1 MKSRIEIE
9 LIVQVQGC
17 SNRIINK
24 KKRREKQMNRKVF
37 LTIMAILI
45 VGIVGVTIYLLTNK
59 NNDVSQNEIQPQE
72 EVGNDTMRQ
81 TIVTLY
87 YQNKE
92 TKELMPEGRMVDS
105 KTLLTDPYA
114 TLMGLLLEG
123 PKSDKLQTVIPEGT
137 RVLKAELKG
146 DMIYLDLSK
155 EFIDNHKGGQEAENM
170 TVYAIVNTLTQLNE
184 VNSVKILINGRED
197 QSFKD
202 NKINFK
208 NAFIRI
214 EKNNSTTKQTN
225 TNNTT
230 NNTQTNKTTNTTGNT
245 QNNKTANTTT

>member
-1 MKSRIEIE
+1 
-9 LIVQVQGC
+9 
-17 SNRIINK
+17 
-24 KKRREKQMNRKVF
+24 MNRKVF
-37 LTIMAILI
+37 LTIIAILVI
-45 VGIVGVTIYLLTNK
+45 GIVGVTIYLLTNK
-59 NNDVSQNEIQPQE
+59 DTAVSQNEIQPQE
-72 EVGNDTMRQ
+72 EVGSDTMRQ

-123 PKSDKLQTVIPEGT
+123 PKSEKLQTVIPEGT

-146 DMIYLDLSK
+146 DIVYLDLSK
-155 EFIDNHKGGQEAENM
+155 EFIDNHKGGQEEENT

-197 QSFKD
+197 QAFKD

-208 NAFIRI
+208 SAFIRI
-214 EKNNSTTKQTN
+214 EKGKADTTKSTSQNATNNMQTN
-225 TNNTT
+225 NVT
-230 NNTQTNKTTNTTGNT
+230 NNTQTNKTTDTTSNT
-245 QNNKTANTTT
+245 QSNKKANTTT

>member
-1 MKSRIEIE
+1 
-9 LIVQVQGC
+9 
-17 SNRIINK
+17 
-24 KKRREKQMNRKVF
+24 MNRKIF
-37 LTIMAILI
+37 LTVMAILI
-45 VGIVGVTIYLLTNK
+45 IGIVGVTIYLLANK
-59 NNDVSQNEIQPQE
+59 DTDVSQNEIQPQE
-72 EVGNDTMRQ
+72 EVGNETMRQ

-114 TLMGLLLEG
+114 TLIGLLLEG
-123 PKSDKLQTVIPEGT
+123 PKSEKLQTVIPEGT

-146 DMIYLDLSK
+146 DMVYLDLSK
-155 EFIDNHKGGQEAENM
+155 EFIDNHKGGQEAENI

-197 QSFKD
+197 QAFKD

-208 NAFIRI
+208 NAFVRI
-214 EKNNSTTKQTN
+214 EKATP
-225 TNNTT
+225 
-230 NNTQTNKTTNTTGNT
+230 
-245 QNNKTANTTT
+245 

>member
-1 MKSRIEIE
+1 
-9 LIVQVQGC
+9 
-17 SNRIINK
+17 
-24 KKRREKQMNRKVF
+24 MNRKVF

-45 VGIVGVTIYLLTNK
+45 IGIVGVTIYLLTNK

-81 TIVTLY
+81 TIATLY

-92 TKELMPEGRMVDS
+92 TKELMPEGRMIDS

-114 TLMGLLLEG
+114 TLITLLIEG
-123 PKSDKLQTVIPEGT
+123 PKNEKLQTVIPEGT
-137 RVLKAELKG
+137 RVIKAELKG
-146 DMIYLDLSK
+146 DIVYLDLSK

-197 QSFKD
+197 QAFKD

-214 EKNNSTTKQTN
+214 EKNSNTTKQTN
-225 TNNTT
+225 TNQVT
-230 NNTQTNKTTNTTGNT
+230 NNTQTNKTNNTTNST
-245 QNNKTANTTT
+245 QNNKVANNTTT

>member
-1 MKSRIEIE
+1 
-9 LIVQVQGC
+9 
-17 SNRIINK
+17 
-24 KKRREKQMNRKVF
+24 MNRKVF

-45 VGIVGVTIYLLTNK
+45 IGIVGVTIYLLTNK

-81 TIVTLY
+81 TIATLY

-92 TKELMPEGRMVDS
+92 TKELMPEGRMIDS

-114 TLMGLLLEG
+114 TLITLLIEG
-123 PKSDKLQTVIPEGT
+123 PKNEKLQTVIPEGT

-146 DMIYLDLSK
+146 DIVYLDLSK

-197 QSFKD
+197 QAFKD

-214 EKNNSTTKQTN
+214 EKNSNNTKQTN
-225 TNNTT
+225 TNQVT
-230 NNTQTNKTTNTTGNT
+230 NNTQTNKTNNTTNST
-245 QNNKTANTTT
+245 QNNKVANTTT

>member
-1 MKSRIEIE
+1 
-9 LIVQVQGC
+9 
-17 SNRIINK
+17 
-24 KKRREKQMNRKVF
+24 MNRKVF
-37 LTIMAILI
+37 LTIIAILVI
-45 VGIVGVTIYLLTNK
+45 GIVGVTIYLLTNK
-59 NNDVSQNEIQPQE
+59 GTDVSQNEIQPQE
-72 EVGNDTMRQ
+72 EVGSDTMRQ

-123 PKSDKLQTVIPEGT
+123 PKSEKLQAVIPEGT

-146 DMIYLDLSK
+146 DIVYLDLSK
-155 EFIDNHKGGQEAENM
+155 EFIDNHKGGQEEENT

-197 QSFKD
+197 QAFKD

-208 NAFIRI
+208 NAFVRI
-214 EKNNSTTKQTN
+214 EKDNSTTKQTN

-245 QNNKTANTTT
+245 QNNKIGNTTT

>member
-1 MKSRIEIE
+1 
-9 LIVQVQGC
+9 
-17 SNRIINK
+17 
-24 KKRREKQMNRKVF
+24 MNRKVF

-45 VGIVGVTIYLLTNK
+45 IGIVGVTIYLLTNK
-59 NNDVSQNEIQPQE
+59 DKDVSQNEIQPQE

-114 TLMGLLLEG
+114 TLMGLLLER

-146 DMIYLDLSK
+146 DMVYLDLSK

-184 VNSVKILINGRED
+184 VNNVKILINGRED
-197 QSFKD
+197 QAFKD

-230 NNTQTNKTTNTTGNT
+230 NNITNNTQTNKTTNTTSNT
-245 QNNKTANTTT
+245 QNNKTGNATT

>member
-1 MKSRIEIE
+1 
-9 LIVQVQGC
+9 
-17 SNRIINK
+17 
-24 KKRREKQMNRKVF
+24 MNRKVF
-37 LTIMAILI
+37 LTIIAILVI
-45 VGIVGVTIYLLTNK
+45 GIVGVTIYLLTNK
-59 NNDVSQNEIQPQE
+59 GTDVSQNEIQPQE
-72 EVGNDTMRQ
+72 EVGSDTMRQ

-123 PKSDKLQTVIPEGT
+123 PKNEKLQTVIPKGT
-137 RVLKAELKG
+137 RVVKAELKG
-146 DMIYLDLSK
+146 DTVYLDLSK

-170 TVYAIVNTLTQLNE
+170 TIYAIVNTLTQLNE

-197 QSFKD
+197 QAFKD

-208 NAFIRI
+208 NAFVRI
-214 EKNNSTTKQTN
+214 EKGNNTTKQTN

-245 QNNKTANTTT
+245 QNNKTGNTTT

>member
-1 MKSRIEIE
+1 
-9 LIVQVQGC
+9 
-17 SNRIINK
+17 
-24 KKRREKQMNRKVF
+24 MNRKVF

-45 VGIVGVTIYLLTNK
+45 IGIVGVTIYLLTNK

-81 TIVTLY
+81 TIATLY

-92 TKELMPEGRMVDS
+92 TKELMPEGRMIDS

-114 TLMGLLLEG
+114 TLITLLIEG
-123 PKSDKLQTVIPEGT
+123 PKNEKLQTVIPEGT

-146 DMIYLDLSK
+146 DIVYLDLSK

-184 VNSVKILINGRED
+184 VSSVKILINGREN
-197 QSFKD
+197 QAFKD

-214 EKNNSTTKQTN
+214 EKNSNTTKQTN
-225 TNNTT
+225 TNQVT
-230 NNTQTNKTTNTTGNT
+230 NNTQNQKPTSATNNTQVNKTVNTTN
-245 QNNKTANTTT
+245 

>member
-1 MKSRIEIE
+1 
-9 LIVQVQGC
+9 
-17 SNRIINK
+17 
-24 KKRREKQMNRKVF
+24 MNRKVF
-37 LTIMAILI
+37 LTVIAILI
-45 VGIVGVTIYLLTNK
+45 VGIVGVTIYLFTNQDK
-59 NNDVSQNEIQPQE
+59 SVSQNEIQPQE
-72 EVGNDTMRQ
+72 EVGDTTMRQ

-114 TLMGLLLEG
+114 TLIGLLLEG
-123 PKSDKLQTVIPEGT
+123 PKNEKLQTVIPEGT
-137 RVLKAELKG
+137 RVIKTELKG
-146 DMIYLDLSK
+146 DMVYLDLSK

-184 VNSVKILINGRED
+184 VNKVKILINGRED
-197 QSFKD
+197 QAFKD

-214 EKNNSTTKQTN
+214 EKGKEDTTKSTSQNATSNMQTN
-225 TNNTT
+225 NVTS
-230 NNTQTNKTTNTTGNT
+230 NTQTNKTTNATSNT
-245 QNNKTANTTT
+245 QNNKTGNTTT

>member
-1 MKSRIEIE
+1 
-9 LIVQVQGC
+9 
-17 SNRIINK
+17 
-24 KKRREKQMNRKVF
+24 MNRKVF

-45 VGIVGVTIYLLTNK
+45 IGIVGVTIYLLTNK

-81 TIVTLY
+81 TIATLY

-92 TKELMPEGRMVDS
+92 TKELMPEGRMIDS

-114 TLMGLLLEG
+114 TLITLLIEG
-123 PKSDKLQTVIPEGT
+123 PKNEKLQTVIPEGT

-146 DMIYLDLSK
+146 DIVYLDLSK
-155 EFIDNHKGGQEAENM
+155 EFIENHKGGQEAENM

-184 VNSVKILINGRED
+184 VSSVKILINGREN
-197 QSFKD
+197 QAFKD

-214 EKNNSTTKQTN
+214 EKNSNTTKQTN
-225 TNNTT
+225 TNQVTSNTQTQKPTSAT
-230 NNTQTNKTTNTTGNT
+230 NNTQVNKTVNTTN
-245 QNNKTANTTT
+245 

>member
-1 MKSRIEIE
+1 
-9 LIVQVQGC
+9 
-17 SNRIINK
+17 
-24 KKRREKQMNRKVF
+24 MNRKVF

-45 VGIVGVTIYLLTNK
+45 IGIVGVTIYLLTNK

-81 TIVTLY
+81 TIATLY

-92 TKELMPEGRMVDS
+92 TKELMPEGRMIDS

-114 TLMGLLLEG
+114 TLITLLIEG
-123 PKSDKLQTVIPEGT
+123 PKNEKLQTVIPEGT

-146 DMIYLDLSK
+146 DIVYLDLSK

-184 VNSVKILINGRED
+184 VSSVKILINGREN
-197 QSFKD
+197 QAFKD

-214 EKNNSTTKQTN
+214 EKNSNTTKQTN
-225 TNNTT
+225 TNQVTSNTQTQKPTSAT
-230 NNTQTNKTTNTTGNT
+230 NNTQVNKTVNTTN
-245 QNNKTANTTT
+245 

>member
-1 MKSRIEIE
+1 
-9 LIVQVQGC
+9 
-17 SNRIINK
+17 
-24 KKRREKQMNRKVF
+24 MNRKVF
-37 LTIMAILI
+37 LTIIAILVI
-45 VGIVGVTIYLLTNK
+45 GIVGVTIYLLTNK
-59 NNDVSQNEIQPQE
+59 GTDVSQNEIQPQE
-72 EVGNDTMRQ
+72 EVGSDTMRQ

-123 PKSDKLQTVIPEGT
+123 PKSEKLQAVIPEGT

-146 DMIYLDLSK
+146 DIVYLDLSK
-155 EFIDNHKGGQEAENM
+155 EFIDNHKGGQEEENT

-197 QSFKD
+197 QAFKD

-208 NAFIRI
+208 NAFVRI
-214 EKNNSTTKQTN
+214 EKGNNTTKQTN
-225 TNNTT
+225 TNNTNNTT
-230 NNTQTNKTTNTTGNT
+230 NSTQTNATTNTTSNT
-245 QNNKTANTTT
+245 QANKTVNSAT